1 MNIKD
6 MNISGLYALKPA
18 FVRRLRGVEDE
29 LVRLGVRADA
39 LTLAAVAAA
48 AAAGAAIVAGALLDA
63 PLLWLAVPPLALVR
77 IALNALDG
85 SVARRTGTA
94 RPFGAALNETCDRL
108 SDIAIVAPI
117 AFVAGAPL
125 ALAATAAMLLAS
137 FTGVLAH
144 AVGGVRD
151 YGGPMGKADRMLVV
165 GLAAAVAPV
174 APVAWTVAAAAIA
187 AGCAVTAAARLTR
200 LKATV
205 SVDA

>member
-1 MNIKD
+1 M
-6 MNISGLYALKPA
+6 SGLYALKPA

-39 LTLAAVAAA
+39 LTVAAVMVAAA
-48 AAAGAAIVAGALLDA
+48 AGTAIAAGALLDA

-108 SDIAIVAPI
+108 SDIAIVAPL
-117 AFVAGAPL
+117 AFVAGAPP
-125 ALAATAAMLLAS
+125 ALAATTAMLLAS
-137 FTGVLAH
+137 FIGVLAQ
-144 AVGGVRD
+144 AVGGARD

-174 APVAWTVAAAAIA
+174 APVAWTVAAAAIT
-187 AGCAVTAAARLTR
+187 AGCAVTAATRLAR